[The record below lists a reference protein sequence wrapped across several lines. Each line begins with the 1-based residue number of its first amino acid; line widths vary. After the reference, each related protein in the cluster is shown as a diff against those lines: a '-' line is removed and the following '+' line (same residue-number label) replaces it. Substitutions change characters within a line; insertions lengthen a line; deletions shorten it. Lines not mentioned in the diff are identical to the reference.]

1 MSQFL
6 ASLGDFLMNSEI
18 PVNPEQVKGI
28 YILSSGLFGLLFIL
42 VDIILIKAEL
52 IKESLFKLKYND
64 NKGKQNLFVIIVWTL
79 GAAMMGYLSTIFNLA
94 KMNVQ
99 SCAIIGLSWLILF
112 TNLIYKL
119 REPSV
124 EQSMSKEEK
133 D

>member
-6 ASLGDFLMNSEI
+6 TSLGDFLMNSDN
-18 PVNPEQVKGI
+18 PVNPVYLKYI
-28 YILSSGLFGLLFIL
+28 YILSSGLFGLFFIT
-42 VDIILIKAEL
+42 VDIILVKSEF
-52 IKESLFKLKYND
+52 IKESLFKLKYKYK
-64 NKGKQNLFVIIVWTL
+64 KGKKNFYVIVVWTF
-79 GAAMMGYLSTIFNLA
+79 GATMMGYLSIIFNLA

-119 REPSV
+119 REPTII
-124 EQSMSKEEK
+124 QPRTKEEK